1 MPNKFAGQ
9 VGGGLISVGEKK
21 LLDKRFEVDT
31 YGNMSNYPI
40 DELHRFAEVFKA
52 LGNPN
57 RLHIFLRL
65 ISCCPPGTKCSS
77 EAAVRQC
84 VGDLGQ
90 DLEIDPSTVSHHLKE
105 LRRAGLIRVERRG
118 KHILGW
124 VDREMVEAV
133 ADLLTGRLPADTVRR
148 EVAAK

>member
-1 MPNKFAGQ
+1 
-9 VGGGLISVGEKK
+9 
-21 LLDKRFEVDT
+21 
-31 YGNMSNYPI
+31 MSNHSTI
-40 DELHRFAEVFKA
+40 ELHRFAEVFKA

-57 RLHIFLRL
+57 RLQIFLRL

-77 EAAVRQC
+77 EAVVQRC
-84 VGDLGQ
+84 VGELGQ

-133 ADLLTGRLPADTVRR
+133 ASLLGGRLPVDLVGGEEA
-148 EVAAK
+148 EK